1 MEIKQIKRYRLTEKA
16 EQQYRKG
23 AKQAK
28 DIPLPVLECK
38 LSSLIYASKD
48 RYYYSDEDATIAF
61 GSCLI
66 TFSVDEITD
75 IRWCKE
81 NHGSGIC
88 RQEKAQL
95 LQAHSF
101 FGLNKDGVAF
111 FEDEKE

>member
-1 MEIKQIKRYRLTEKA
+1 MEIKRYKLTERA

-66 TFSVDEITD
+66 TFLTKLRIFVGAKNTTEAESVDRKRRSCLKPIIILD
-75 IRWCKE
+75 
-81 NHGSGIC
+81 
-88 RQEKAQL
+88 
-95 LQAHSF
+95 
-101 FGLNKDGVAF
+101 
-111 FEDEKE
+111 